1 MAKLL
6 GAHLKDSAVKP
17 RTTTSPSNT
26 RSSRAHLEEEA
37 QAKQAKEMLV
47 HVANQTDIL
56 SSVIIGLATGGRA
69 QAALRVA
76 KRCLQQGFQLQHKHL
91 WLAMLNSANEATGEK
106 IWATLQQAGCHIDN
120 EAWSSL
126 IRTKGDNSVA
136 AMGVLRRMQQQRV
149 VATAENCSAI
159 LESCVADRN
168 QEGTSKMLKTM
179 HTRSMQI
186 NPAAFCRMVQAA
198 VRPGTKE
205 ALSQGIEV
213 LQFMR
218 SSGARPDLKTCK
230 AILTATAT
238 LGDAA
243 TAILLMIQIQNSNE
257 LNKKK
262 KEKTLI
268 MDEELCLL
276 YVRSLTRGQGG
287 QELTTAYQFVCQHMC
302 AVGSG
307 VVAGTAVWSMLL
319 EGCAKSE

>member
-243 TAILLMIQIQNSNE
+243 TAILLMI
-257 LNKKK
+257 KF
-262 KEKTLI
+262 KTR
-268 MDEELCLL
+268 MN
-276 YVRSLTRGQGG
+276 
-287 QELTTAYQFVCQHMC
+287 
-302 AVGSG
+302 
-307 VVAGTAVWSMLL
+307 
-319 EGCAKSE
+319 